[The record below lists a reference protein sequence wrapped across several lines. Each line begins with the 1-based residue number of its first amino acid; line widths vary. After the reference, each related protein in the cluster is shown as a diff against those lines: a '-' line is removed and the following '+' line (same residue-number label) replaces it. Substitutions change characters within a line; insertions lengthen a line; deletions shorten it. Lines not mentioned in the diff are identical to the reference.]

1 MVKTD
6 VRVRY
11 ADTDAM
17 GVVYH
22 ANYLVWF
29 EVGRGELMRAWGM
42 PYADFEKRGIMVPVV
57 EGHVKWKF
65 SARYDD
71 LLHVETRVEEL
82 TPARILFA
90 YRIVRAEDGKV
101 CCEGQTVHAFLGT
114 GGRPS
119 ALPKL
124 APDLWAAFQA
134 KVQEQDPGI

>member
-1 MVKTD
+1 MVTSQ

-29 EVGRGELMRAWGM
+29 EVGRGDYMRAVGV
-42 PYADFEKRGIMVPVV
+42 PYTEFERRGIIVPVV
-57 EGHVKWKF
+57 EANIRWRSPAH
-65 SARYDD
+65 YD
-71 LLHVETRVEEL
+71 EEIEVRTTVAEL
-82 TPARILFA
+82 SPARVKFA
-90 YRIVRAEDGKV
+90 YQIVRPADGTLL
-101 CCEGQTVHAFLGT
+101 CEGFTVHAFVA

-124 APDLWAAFQA
+124 APDLYEAL
-134 KVQEQDPGI
+134 KGRMEPK